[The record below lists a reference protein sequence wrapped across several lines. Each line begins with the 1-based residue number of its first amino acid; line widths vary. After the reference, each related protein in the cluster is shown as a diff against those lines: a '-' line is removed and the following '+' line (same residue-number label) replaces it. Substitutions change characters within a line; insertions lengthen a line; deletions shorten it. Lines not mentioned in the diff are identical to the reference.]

1 MALINVNTGALQL
14 GLPAS
19 LPANQNISSEF
30 GGAPAP
36 YSLSE
41 YYRGAG
47 LVPNNATNVPTS
59 PNPISFSNF
68 YGTSAYTPVS
78 VNIGNYN
85 QTRADASPPYVL
97 TFSLAIAATASGG
110 NGSYN
115 YNWARN
121 AYNKVGPGLINYINQ
136 GPTTGSGNPFPV
148 GGSNNTQ
155 AIIPET
161 SYTGTWSV
169 TVSDG
174 TTNAAANFTI
184 NWNAEQTL

>member
-1 MALINVNTGALQL
+1 MALVNTGALQL

-30 GGAPAP
+30 GGSPAP
-36 YSLSE
+36 YGLDE

-47 LVPNNATNVPTS
+47 LVPNSATNVPTS
-59 PNPISFSNF
+59 GTIAFSNF
-68 YGTSAYTPVS
+68 YGTSAYTPVA

-85 QTRADASPPYVL
+85 QTRADAFPPYVL
-97 TFSLAIAATASGG
+97 SFNLSLSATVSGG

-121 AYNKVGPGLINYINQ
+121 AYNKVGPGLLAYVNQ
-136 GPTTGSGNPFPV
+136 TPTTGTGNPFPIT
-148 GGSNNTQ
+148 GSNNTQ
-155 AIIPET
+155 SLFEIT
-161 SYTGTWSV
+161 DYTGSWSV

-174 TTNAAANFTI
+174 TTNAVANFTV

>member
-1 MALINVNTGALQL
+1 MALVNTGALQL

-19 LPANQNISSEF
+19 IPANQNISSEF

-41 YYRGAG
+41 YYRGGG
-47 LVPNNATNVPTS
+47 LVPNNATPVPTS
-59 PNPISFSNF
+59 GEISFSNF

-78 VNIGNYN
+78 VNIGNFN
-85 QTRADASPPYVL
+85 QSRGDFLPPYSL
-97 TFSLAIAATASGG
+97 TFNLSLTATASGG

-121 AYNKVGPGLINYINQ
+121 AYNKSGDGLLAYINQ
-136 GPTTGSGNPFPV
+136 SPTSGSGNPFAI

-155 AIIPET
+155 AQFGVT
-161 SYTGTWSV
+161 VYTGSWSV
-169 TVSDG
+169 TAGDG
-174 TTNAAANFTI
+174 TTNATANFTVD
-184 NWNAEQTL
+184 WNAEQAL